1 MAKQTIYVVDDEPL
15 ITRLAQINLERAG
28 YAVEMAHDGVQ
39 ALEALQQKQVTPDLI
54 LLDVMMPYMDGFE
67 LLKQLQ
73 ADEELKRIPVIFL
86 TARSRDDD
94 MIMGQHLGAEKYLT
108 KPINP
113 TELLGFVESALN
125 KSGE

>member
-1 MAKQTIYVVDDEPL
+1 MAKQMIYVVDDEPL

-28 YAVEMAHDGVQ
+28 YTVQMAHDGVQ
-39 ALEALQQKQVTPDLI
+39 ALAALQQKQVQPDLI

-67 LLKQLQ
+67 LLTKIQ
-73 ADEELKRIPVIFL
+73 ADEELKEIPVIFM

-94 MIMGQHLGAEKYLT
+94 MIAGQHLGAVQYLT

-113 TELLGFVESALN
+113 SELLGFVEAALN
-125 KSGE
+125 KK